1 MTKPSNHNN
10 RSNKGKY
17 QNVPVIL
24 RRLIW
29 NFNIPPPGQPQGPW
43 TLNFED
49 WFVQIPTPGT
59 KIVFKCLTHIFFKG
73 KISDRNFL
81 HIDQALKPRRCRPF
95 LLNHLPARVKLFTL
109 NTFIFKDRTLV
120 SRRKELTLTFQISHP
135 VSCTNGSMS
144 KFRIYQRIIQKKKM
158 RWLLGLYMLNT

>member
-1 MTKPSNHNN
+1 MLFFDFIHVSVHGGSWQRGKFYWGYLIYNVLIKKVKGGFLSIDVMTKPSNHKN

-24 RRLIW
+24 RRSIW

-49 WFVQIPTPGT
+49 WFVQIPNPGT

-95 LLNHLPARVKLFTL
+95 LLNHLPARVNYL
-109 NTFIFKDRTLV
+109 
-120 SRRKELTLTFQISHP
+120 P
-135 VSCTNGSMS
+135 
-144 KFRIYQRIIQKKKM
+144 
-158 RWLLGLYMLNT
+158 

>member
-1 MTKPSNHNN
+1 MLFFEFVHVSVHGGSWQRGEFYWGYLIYNVLIKKSKADFYQLTWWLNLVTTTIGQTKGSI
-10 RSNKGKY
+10 KMY
-17 QNVPVIL
+17 QWYCVDQ
-24 RRLIW
+24 
-29 NFNIPPPGQPQGPW
+29 FETSTSPPPGQPQGPW

-95 LLNHLPARVKLFTL
+95 LLNHLPARVNYL
-109 NTFIFKDRTLV
+109 
-120 SRRKELTLTFQISHP
+120 P
-135 VSCTNGSMS
+135 
-144 KFRIYQRIIQKKKM
+144 
-158 RWLLGLYMLNT
+158 